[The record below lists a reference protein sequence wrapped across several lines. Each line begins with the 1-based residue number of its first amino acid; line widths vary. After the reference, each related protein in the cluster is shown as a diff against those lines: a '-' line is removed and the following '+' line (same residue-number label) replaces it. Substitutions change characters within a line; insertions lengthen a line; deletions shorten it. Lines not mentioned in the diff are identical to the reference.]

1 MKPFLLFVFI
11 NLSVTFA
18 YAQPQSTVG
27 VITDHSGEP
36 IPFASIYQ
44 TERNVG
50 ASANGEGVF
59 RLTLPVGKH
68 QLVASAVGYSP
79 TTINIE
85 VPSTDSIRIRLNKE
99 NYVLKEVVIGNG
111 EDPAYEIIRKAIK
124 KRKTHL
130 NQSGPYTAQ
139 VYIKGLQRMLKAPKK
154 FFGVDLD
161 KVGREMGLDSNRRG
175 IIYLSESESEITV
188 DPPSHFKEEMISS
201 KVSGSNRAFSFNRAS
216 DLQLNFYENH
226 QPIFEGL
233 SSRPFVSP
241 IADNAFS
248 YYEYKY
254 LGSSEE
260 AGLVINKI
268 KVIPKR
274 KAEPLYKG
282 DIYIIE
288 DEWRIYSVNLLL
300 DNESSINIVDSLNIK
315 QLFTPLDDKVWMPAN
330 TQLDFKVDI
339 LGFNVE
345 GYFSAIYQDYELL
358 GDIDPKIFR
367 EALRIEEDVN
377 KKNSDYWVDNRPIP
391 LTEEESRDYV
401 FKDSIRRR
409 NESKEYLDSVDREGN
424 KFKPLGFLTGG
435 YSHSNRYKKEYFH
448 FSSPITSLLYNT
460 VEGLAINYGLSYS
473 KEVDTTL
480 NRYLNLSARVRYGF
494 ANERLNANATARI
507 PVKKHDFT
515 LSGGSDVVDLNP
527 LQSLPFLFNTVTTL
541 ALGENYK
548 KLYEKQF
555 ATMAWSYTFPGNIRV
570 SSGVDW
576 ESRHWLPNATD
587 FTLWDRNRDKLTS
600 NNPFTPETDVPVFDD
615 HRAFKAHLS
624 LSYDFSNRYETYPS
638 GRRYLPSK
646 YPRLT
651 VKYTKGIKEILG
663 SDVDYDLLSAS
674 VYKSNIP
681 LGMSGKLA
689 FTIEAGTFLN
699 NNQLFYPDFK
709 HFNGNEILLVDQQLT
724 SFLNLD
730 YYQHSTKNSFLQA
743 HTEYNL
749 SGMLTSKVPLL
760 RKLKLDEIIGLHYLH
775 TSELNHYGEVHLGL
789 QWKALRVMYSRSL
802 SDQHVLDG
810 KSAIRVGIK
819 LF

>member
-1 MKPFLLFVFI
+1 MKSLLLYVLI
-11 NLSVTFA
+11 SLSVTIV
-18 YAQPQSTVG
+18 YAQNQPVVG
-27 VITDHSGEP
+27 RITDHSGEP
-36 IPFASIYQ
+36 IPFASVYQ
-44 TERNVG
+44 VKSNQG
-50 ASANGEGVF
+50 ASANAKGVF
-59 RLTLPVGKH
+59 RL
-68 QLVASAVGYSP
+68 QLNDGSYQLLVSAVGYSP
-79 TTINIE
+79 RTVDIK
-85 VPSTDSIRIRLNKE
+85 VPNLDSIRIQLDKE
-99 NYVLKEVVIGNG
+99 NYILREVVIGNG
-111 EDPAYEIIRKAIK
+111 EDPAYEIIRNAIK
-124 KRKTHL
+124 KREFHL
-130 NQSGPYTAQ
+130 HQSGAYSAD

-154 FFGVDLD
+154 FFGVDID
-161 KVGREMGLDSNRRG
+161 EVSREMGLDSNRTG
-175 IIYLSESESEITV
+175 IIYLSESESKITV
-188 DPPSHFKEEMISS
+188 DPPSRFKEEMISS

-216 DLQLNFYENH
+216 DLQLNFYKNYE
-226 QPIFEGL
+226 PIFEGL

-248 YYEYKY
+248 YYDYKY
-254 LGSSEE
+254 LGSTEE
-260 AGLVINKI
+260 AGLTINKI

-282 DIYIIE
+282 DIYIVE

-315 QLFTPLDDKVWMPAN
+315 QLFTPVADSVWMPAN
-330 TQLDFKVDI
+330 TQLDFKVGI
-339 LGFNVE
+339 LGFNVG
-345 GYFSAIYQDYELL
+345 GYFTAFYQDYELQNQL
-358 GDIDPKIFR
+358 DPKIFR
-367 EALRIEEDVN
+367 EALRIEEGVN
-377 KKNSDYWVDNRPIP
+377 KKNLDYWVDNRPIP

-409 NESKEYLDSVDREGN
+409 NESKSYLDSVDRESN
-424 KFKPLGFLTGG
+424 KFKPLGFLIGG
-435 YSHSNRYKKEYFH
+435 YSHRNRYKKEYFH
-448 FSSPITSLLYNT
+448 FGAPVTSLLYNT
-460 VEGLAINYGLSYS
+460 VEGLAVNYGFGYS
-473 KEVDTTL
+473 KEVDTNL

-507 PVKKHDFT
+507 PLKKHDFT
-515 LSGGSDVVDLNP
+515 LSGGSDVVDINP
-527 LQSLPFLFNTVTTL
+527 EQSLPVLFNTITTL

-548 KLYEKQF
+548 KLYEKRF
-555 ATMAWSYTFPGNIRV
+555 AAFNWSYTLLGNVRI

-587 FTLWDRNRDKLTS
+587 FTLWDRNREKLTS
-600 NNPFTPETDVPVFDD
+600 NNPFIPEMDVPVFND
-615 HRAFKAHLS
+615 HQVFKANLS
-624 LSYDFSNRYETYPS
+624 LSYDFSNRYETHPS

-651 VKYTKGIKEILG
+651 VKYTKGIDGILG

-699 NNQLFYPDFK
+699 NRKLFYPDFK

-730 YYQHSTKNSFLQA
+730 YYQHSTKKSFLQA

-775 TSELNHYGEVHLGL
+775 TTELNHYGEVHLGL

-802 SDQHVLDG
+802 SDQSALDG
-810 KSAIRVGIK
+810 KNAIRVGIK